1 MKINLFGTR
10 DFGQNFDMSIAFVK
24 QNYVAILKNI
34 CFFIPLILIG
44 ALIMPSPMEIQSR
57 QQAITSLSDIFNVY
71 GIDSLIAYICI
82 GLASLASATYT
93 ISYMAEYVKSE
104 TKEVNSSAVWSNFGK
119 VILPLF
125 ICQIVYIICVTIGTI
140 LCIIPGIFI
149 AISCAFYS
157 YTYIVEEETI
167 IGSLKRSYELVKGNF
182 WITFGFGLVIGI
194 VVSIIGSLFSIPLM
208 LSSIGQVLGIETFS
222 SSMYVITT
230 SIISY
235 GGQLLISP
243 ISYMALG
250 VFYFNLRNQNEG
262 IDMKENIDNLG
273 SQNQY

>member
-57 QQAITSLSDIFNVY
+57 QQAITSVSDIFNVY

-125 ICQIVYIICVTIGTI
+125 ICQIVYIICVTMGTI

>member
-57 QQAITSLSDIFNVY
+57 QQAITSVSDIFNVY